1 MVENPTTFYFKF
13 FKRDFSQKWLK
24 TTEKMKWL
32 RMETLQIP
40 NSGSASNKTDI
51 INQRL

>member
-13 FKRDFSQKWLK
+13 FKRDFTQKWLK
-24 TTEKMKWL
+24 TKMKWL
-32 RMETLQIP
+32 RMETLQNP
-40 NSGSASNKTDI
+40 DSGSASNKTDI